1 MSDKEEAPIRNE
13 KPVNIYVRVKE
24 TDEIVETLDVTHKS
38 PSMRDR
44 VVRGMMINLNHD
56 EYYVD
61 DSECIDAEAA
71 S

>member
-1 MSDKEEAPIRNE
+1 MSDEKKKVEIHIRQ
-13 KPVNIYVRVKE
+13 KSDDAIIHSV
-24 TDEIVETLDVTHKS
+24 DVTDKS
-38 PSMRDR
+38 PTSRDR
-44 VVRGMMINLNHD
+44 CARGMMINLNHD